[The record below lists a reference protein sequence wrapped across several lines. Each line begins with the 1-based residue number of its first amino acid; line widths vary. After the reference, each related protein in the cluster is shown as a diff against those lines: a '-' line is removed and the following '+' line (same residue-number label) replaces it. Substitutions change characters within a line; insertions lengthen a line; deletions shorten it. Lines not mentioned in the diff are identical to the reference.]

1 MGTAWRFANYTP
13 SFNPSSIH
21 FLIKP
26 NTGTYLMQLSLTD
39 LIGILGVIIIII
51 AYMLLQ
57 LEKMDAKDLSFSVL
71 NSLGALFII
80 ISLYYD
86 WNLASFLMEATW
98 MIISLYGILKYYK
111 MKKKEEENTVKK
123 DGI

>member
-1 MGTAWRFANYTP
+1 
-13 SFNPSSIH
+13 
-21 FLIKP
+21 
-26 NTGTYLMQLSLTD
+26 MQLSLTD